1 VQGGACATVE
11 AFETQLQEKEDR
23 IMRLLVLAAAATLV
37 ITGTAMADESNQTN
51 VQGARHHHYRN
62 ANASIARS
70 SGPVSSDPVSSAPAE
85 TLSAHDLYMRNLR
98 DSGHNPASDVDA
110 NGYFK
115 GN

>member
-1 VQGGACATVE
+1 
-11 AFETQLQEKEDR
+11 
-23 IMRLLVLAAAATLV
+23 MRLLVLAAAATLV
-37 ITGTAMADESNQTN
+37 IAGTALADESDQTN
-51 VQGARHHHYRN
+51 LNGARHHHYRN
-62 ANASIARS
+62 ANASMARS
-70 SGPVSSDPVSSAPAE
+70 SDPLGSAPVVSDPVSSVPAD